1 MYIFIIFKFVCKILQ
16 YSEMLNVVL
25 KCNNCK
31 KANGHHLIRFDIPA
45 ILYKLQVSNPGVYL
59 CTIYH
64 ALYDYC
70 KPCGGRPDV
79 SVCALF
85 TTVMIHL
92 DVHIHIQA
100 CLKNQTKTIR
110 AYHNII

>member
-1 MYIFIIFKFVCKILQ
+1 
-16 YSEMLNVVL
+16 MLNVVL

-31 KANGHHLIRFDIPA
+31 KTNGHHLIRFDIPA
-45 ILYKLQVSNPGVYL
+45 ILYKLLVTNPGVY
-59 CTIYH
+59 TYVQYIMY
-64 ALYDYC
+64 YDYS

-79 SVCALF
+79 SVCAMF

-100 CLKNQTKTIR
+100 CVKNQTKTIR